1 MIQSPKVHWSTKV
14 ILGFLFILILLLGAL
29 WFSRENRIAWIEN
42 LFQAGLSQTE
52 TATPAADLTPSPAA
66 QMFPDGT
73 PIVTAIG
80 MTSIYSGPGED
91 YEVIALL
98 EPGQQA
104 QVEGMNED
112 ETWWAI
118 EVPYLTSGR
127 GWVFGERVL
136 AENTLAVRVIS
147 NVDGSGDGNAG
158 TSTGRAVANVNI
170 RSGPG
175 LNYQKV
181 GTLEI
186 DQETDIVGVDPEGF
200 WYLVEI
206 PGISDDQGWVSVD
219 YVVAQNADDLPIV
232 QYQPPNA
239 NLDVPEPGQDKPSLT
254 ALAVV
259 NIRSGPDTIYEILGK
274 LEVGQRAEVVGVSA
288 DGRWYAI
295 KFTAT
300 DTGRAW
306 VAADF
311 VEALD
316 VDNLP
321 VLP

>member
-1 MIQSPKVHWSTKV
+1 MIQPPEVHWSTKI
-14 ILGFLFILILLLGAL
+14 ILGLLFILILLLGVL
-29 WFSRENRIAWIEN
+29 WFSRENRIAWIMN
-42 LFQAGLSQTE
+42 LFQPGLSQAE
-52 TATPAADLTPSPAA
+52 TATPTVDMTPSPAA
-66 QMFPDGT
+66 NVFPDGT

-104 QVEGMNED
+104 QVEGMNEE

-118 EVPYLTSGR
+118 NVPYLTSGR
-127 GWVFGERVL
+127 GWVLAERVL

-147 NVDGSGDGNAG
+147 NIEGSGNGIAA
-158 TSTGRAVANVNI
+158 TSTGRALANVNI

-175 LNYQKV
+175 MNYQKV

-186 DQETDIVGVDPEGF
+186 DQETAIVGIDPEKF

-219 YVVAQNADDLPIV
+219 YVVAQNAADLPV
-232 QYQPPNA
+232 VNYQPLNA

-274 LEVGQRAEVVGVSA
+274 LEVGQRAEVVGISA

-295 KFTAT
+295 KYTAS

-306 VAADF
+306 VAADY
-311 VEALD
+311 VEAKD
-316 VDNLP
+316 VDDLP